1 MPLDLEIRG
10 NPSSIRE
17 SARWMS
23 TVSESVHE
31 TGTQLTRAHNGSE
44 SAWSGEAG
52 DSFRAVMSKV
62 GPEVDEVAEDHA
74 AMCRELN
81 KYADELDTAQKRMRR
96 AREIAR
102 EAGLTVTEQRV
113 MEPGPE
119 PAAPKPLPENRAAT
133 PEEQRAHASATQ
145 AQAAYARKVRAYQEC
160 SQIVTEAREQH
171 NSALGV
177 LNRFVSG
184 LVEKSPF
191 TITDFTTGLAG
202 AVAGSTSAMR
212 AAAVEIA
219 DSGKIAR
226 AEKLMHS
233 PNLGLRNQTRAAA
246 IHVRNQLNK
255 TAMENKATA
264 TRTARLV
271 DKLSPSVKKA
281 LQLNMNFGV
290 RPENVGNK
298 LLRGS
303 LRTASRL
310 PVVGLGITGFSI
322 GYDVQT
328 SDKSVGESAAVN
340 LGGYAAGS
348 AATAGLLAMS
358 TPVGWAVAGGVVVS
372 VGVGFAIDEWG
383 DDAVDAVGDAAS
395 WTGDKLGDAADA
407 VGDFVGDIF

>member
-10 NPSSIRE
+10 DPSSIRD

-31 TGTQLTRAHNGSE
+31 TGTQVTSARNGSE

-52 DSFRAVMSKV
+52 DSFRAVLSKV
-62 GPEVDEVAEDHA
+62 NPEIDEVAEDHA

-81 KYADELDTAQKRMRR
+81 KFADELDTAQKRMRR

-102 EAGLTVTEQRV
+102 EAGLTVTEQRIT
-113 MEPGPE
+113 EPGAE
-119 PAAPKPLPENRAAT
+119 PAAPEPLPSDRPAT
-133 PEEQRAHASATQ
+133 PEEQQAHAAATR
-145 AQAAYARKVRAYQEC
+145 AQTAYARKVRAYQEC

-184 LVEKSPF
+184 IAEKSPF
-191 TITDFTTGLAG
+191 TITDYTTGLAG

-212 AAAVEIA
+212 AAATEIA

-246 IHVRNQLNK
+246 IHARNYVNK
-255 TAMENKATA
+255 VELENKATA
-264 TRTARLV
+264 SRTARMV
-271 DKLSPSVKKA
+271 DKLSPNVQKA
-281 LQLNMNFGV
+281 LQLNMNLGV
-290 RPENVGNK
+290 RPENVGNR

-303 LRTASRL
+303 LRTASKL

-322 GYDVQT
+322 GYDVQAT
-328 SDKSVGESAAVN
+328 DKSVGESAAIN

-383 DDAVDAVGDAAS
+383 DDVVDAAGDAVN
-395 WTGDKLGDAADA
+395 WTGNKLNDATDA
-407 VGDFVGDIF
+407 VGDFVSDIF

>member
-10 NPSSIRE
+10 DPSSIRD

-31 TGTQLTRAHNGSE
+31 TGTQVTSARNGSE

-52 DSFRAVMSKV
+52 DSFRTVLSRV
-62 GPEVDEVAEDHA
+62 NPEIDEVAEDHA

-81 KYADELDTAQKRMRR
+81 KFADELDTAQKRMRR
-96 AREIAR
+96 AREVAR
-102 EAGLTVTEQRV
+102 EAGLTVTEQRI

-119 PAAPKPLPENRAAT
+119 PAAPKPLPSDRPAT
-133 PEEQRAHASATQ
+133 PEEQQSHTSATQ

-184 LVEKSPF
+184 IAEKSPF
-191 TITDFTTGLAG
+191 TITDYTTGLAG

-212 AAAVEIA
+212 AAATEIA

-246 IHVRNQLNK
+246 IHVRNHVNK

-264 TRTARLV
+264 SSTARMV
-271 DKLSPSVKKA
+271 DKLGPRTKTLLGANLS
-281 LQLNMNFGV
+281 FGANPN
-290 RPENVGNK
+290 RAANP

-303 LRTASRL
+303 IRVAGKL
-310 PVVGLGITGFSI
+310 PVAGLLITGGSI
-322 GYDVQT
+322 GYDVRT
-328 SDKSVGESAAVN
+328 SDKSVGESAAIN

-358 TPVGWAVAGGVVVS
+358 TPVGWAVAGGVVAS

-383 DDAVDAVGDAAS
+383 DDVVDAAGDAAN
-395 WTGDKLGDAADA
+395 WTGNKLNDATDA

>member
-1 MPLDLEIRG
+1 MPLELEIRG
-10 NPSSIRE
+10 TPSSIRD

-23 TVSESVHE
+23 TVSDAVHD
-31 TGTQLTRAHNGSE
+31 TGTQLTRARNGSE
-44 SAWSGEAG
+44 TAWAGEAG

-62 GPEVDEVAEDHA
+62 APEIDEVAEDHA

-81 KYADELDTAQKRMRR
+81 KFADELDTAQKRMRR

-102 EAGLTVTEQRV
+102 EAGLTVTEQRI

-119 PAAPKPLPENRAAT
+119 PATPKPLPSDRPAT
-133 PEEQRAHASATQ
+133 PEEQQAHASATQ

-233 PNLGLRNQTRAAA
+233 PNLSLRDQTRAAA

-281 LQLNMNFGV
+281 LQLNMNLGV
-290 RPENVGNK
+290 RPENVGNR

-303 LRTASRL
+303 LRTASKL

-328 SDKSVGESAAVN
+328 SDKSVGESAAIN

-395 WTGDKLGDAADA
+395 WTGDKLSDAAGA

>member
-10 NPSSIRE
+10 DPSGIRD

-23 TVSESVHE
+23 TVSDAVHE
-31 TGTQLTRAHNGSE
+31 TGTQVIRARNDSE
-44 SAWSGEAG
+44 GAWSGEAG
-52 DSFRAVMSKV
+52 DSFREVMSGV
-62 GPEVDEVAEDHA
+62 SPEIDEVAEDHA

-81 KYADELDTAQKRMRR
+81 KFADELDTAQKRMRR
-96 AREIAR
+96 AREIAE
-102 EAGLTVTEQRV
+102 EAGLTVTEQRI

-119 PAAPKPLPENRAAT
+119 PPAPEPLPSDRPAT
-133 PEEQRAHASATQ
+133 PEEQQAHASATQ
-145 AQAAYARKVRAYQEC
+145 AQAAYARRVRAYQEC

-171 NSALGV
+171 NSALGT

-202 AVAGSTSAMR
+202 AVAGNTSAMR
-212 AAAVEIA
+212 AAAIEIA

-233 PNLGLRNQTRAAA
+233 PNLSLRDQTRAAA
-246 IHVRNQLNK
+246 IHVRNHVNK

-264 TRTARLV
+264 SRTARMV
-271 DKLSPSVKKA
+271 DKLSPRTKA
-281 LQLNMNFGV
+281 LLGANLSFGANPN
-290 RPENVGNK
+290 RAASP

-303 LRTASRL
+303 IRVASKL
-310 PVVGLGITGFSI
+310 PAAGLLITGGSI
-322 GYDVQT
+322 AYDVQT

-358 TPVGWAVAGGVVVS
+358 TPVGWAVAGGVAVS

-383 DDAVDAVGDAAS
+383 DDVVDAASEAAS
-395 WTGDKLGDAADA
+395 WTSDKLGDAANT
-407 VGDFVGDIF
+407 VGDFVDDLF